1 MTYVLTNEEKTAIIE
16 QHLRTLEYSKYNT
29 TISLMEENAVSS
41 PSTSTLSTLNEQ
53 LTTVNAKIS
62 ALATE
67 LDSL

>member
-41 PSTSTLSTLNEQ
+41 Q
-53 LTTVNAKIS
+53 DQYI
-62 ALATE
+62 
-67 LDSL
+67 